1 MKKSALLVDT
11 DVLIYYLNRRQYRH
25 YLESE
30 NWQVYYS
37 VVTKEE
43 LLAKQG
49 ISNRE
54 RRTIALLLRR
64 YRRINLT
71 SSVAVRYA
79 ELQRQYPSL
88 ERNDALIAATA
99 LVRRLPLLTGNQR
112 HFRIVAELDLLS
124 P

>member
-1 MKKSALLVDT
+1 VKKSALLVDT

-37 VVTKEE
+37 VVTKKE

>member
-37 VVTKEE
+37 VVTKKE